1 MIHNLILAVDA
12 LDVDR
17 LQNGANKLLAQT
29 HTACDGEHP
38 TADILPA
45 VALQNR
51 HIVGL
56 LDLSYF
62 VARVH
67 TAIQEVENLGVNL
80 VDLTAADVELVVELG
95 VIGRLGAPHDV
106 VNHRDAVLRCNLL
119 RRVAPRLVGCD
130 VALDHHTVEA

>member
-17 LQNGANKLLAQT
+17 LQNGANKLLAKT

-45 VALQNR
+45 VALQDC

-80 VDLTAADVELVVELG
+80 VNITTADV
-95 VIGRLGAPHDV
+95 
-106 VNHRDAVLRCNLL
+106 
-119 RRVAPRLVGCD
+119 
-130 VALDHHTVEA
+130 